1 MAIKGDRSMQVT
13 ATEAKNRFGFLCSQ
27 AKIEPVIVEKDGRP
41 YTVLLAYEEF
51 QALKAAADR
60 KTLTQRRK
68 EFNETYRDWIRAQHE
83 DFEKNGVWS
92 DGLVPWQKG

>member
-1 MAIKGDRSMQVT
+1 MQVT

-41 YTVLLAYEEF
+41 DTVLLAYEEF

-60 KTLTQRRK
+60 KTLAQRRK

-92 DGLVPWQKG
+92 DGLVPWQKA